1 MAITSFLLIQNQLCG
16 APAEDPGKSLVEPA
30 KSDGVVSLSR
40 AEAKQAWLAEG
51 SDLERA
57 ARQALRERLAKVRDT
72 LFNIVKRS
80 YMLCF

>member
-1 MAITSFLLIQNQLCG
+1 M
-16 APAEDPGKSLVEPA
+16 EPA